1 MAGVAAST
9 DELDLAPYAGRWIA
23 IVRGQVAG
31 VGLSPEEAR
40 RLAKRNRPREEPVI
54 VFVSGEGEME
64 GQRVEGA
71 TSNERRGSHS
81 LTHQL
86 INMNELIPKGSIAEQ
101 VCVFLQERTVEA
113 YLVGGCVR
121 DWLLGRSSHDIDF
134 AVAGDAVRLARRVA
148 DRMGGAFV
156 LLDEER
162 CTGRVVTRGED
173 GQRLFIDFAQLQG
186 DDIITDLSKRD
197 FTINAIA
204 VAVEVGTGSRIID
217 PYDGRRDVQ
226 LGLVRAVSET
236 AFQDDPLR
244 TLRAVRIAAEME
256 EASIEQRTEDLLR
269 RAAHLLV
276 NVSAERVRDEL
287 AKIVALPG
295 AAQNLRYLDELGLL
309 MAVMPEPG
317 TLKGVEQSKPHY
329 LDVFEHSL
337 ETVRRLEE
345 VVEALEA
352 KEAADSELS
361 LIPLLLSPFSRR
373 LSMHLSQPISDDR
386 SRLMLLKLAALL
398 HDLGKPATK
407 SADDEGSVHFYGHE
421 GQGAEAVGAILRRL
435 RFGGSEVS
443 LAKTIVANHMRPCL
457 LADQKI
463 VTKRAVYR
471 FFRDTGDAG
480 VDTLLL
486 YLADHLATWGTD
498 LKTARWRKRVELAA
512 SMLADYYERQ
522 QQVISPPKLISG
534 HDLMDEFG
542 LKEGPRIGEL
552 LEAVREAQV
561 EGEVRTKE
569 EALAL
574 VKGLLAQKT

>member
-1 MAGVAAST
+1 M
-9 DELDLAPYAGRWIA
+9 
-23 IVRGQVAG
+23 RGQVAG

-40 RLAKRNRPREEPVI
+40 RLAKRNRPREEPTV
-54 VFVSGEGEME
+54 VFVSGEGESK
-64 GQRVEGA
+64 GQKV
-71 TSNERRGSHS
+71 TND
-81 LTHQL
+81 
-86 INMNELIPKGSIAEQ
+86 IELIPEGSIVEQ
-101 VCVFLQERTVEA
+101 VCALLRERSVEA

-134 AVAGDAVRLARRVA
+134 AVAGDAVKLARRVA

-162 CTGRVVTRGED
+162 CTARVVTRGED
-173 GQRLFIDFAQLQG
+173 GGQRLFIDFAQLQG
-186 DDIITDLSKRD
+186 DDIITDLSRRD
-197 FTINAIA
+197 FTVNAIA
-204 VAVEVGTGSRIID
+204 VTVADAETPSNVID
-217 PYDGRRDVQ
+217 PYGGRRDVQ

-244 TLRAVRIAAEME
+244 TLRAVRIAAEMQ
-256 EASIEQRTEDLLR
+256 ASIEQETEELLR
-269 RAAHLLV
+269 RAVHLIV

-287 AKIVALPG
+287 AKILALSG

-407 SADDEGSVHFYGHE
+407 SFDDKGGIHFYGHE
-421 GQGAEAVGAILRRL
+421 GQGAEAVGAVLRRL
-435 RFGGSEVS
+435 RFGGREVS

-457 LADQKI
+457 LADQDV
-463 VTKRAVYR
+463 VTRRAVYR

-486 YLADHLATWGTD
+486 YLADHLATWGAN
-498 LKTARWRKRVELAA
+498 LNMARWRRRVEFAA
-512 SMLADYYERQ
+512 SMLADYYERHQ
-522 QQVISPPKLISG
+522 KVISPPKLISG

-542 LKEGPRIGEL
+542 LEEGPRLGEL
-552 LEAVREAQV
+552 LESVREAQAA
-561 EGEVRTKE
+561 GEVGARD

-574 VKGLLAQKT
+574 VEGLLTQESGATAFKAFHEILP